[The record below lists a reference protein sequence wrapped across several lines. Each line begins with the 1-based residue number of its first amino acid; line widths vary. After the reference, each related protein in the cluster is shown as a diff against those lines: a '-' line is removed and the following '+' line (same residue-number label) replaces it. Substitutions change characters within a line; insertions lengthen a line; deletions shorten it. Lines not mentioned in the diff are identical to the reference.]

1 MCHPLPRQDIY
12 FPRRRANVHDPHPSD
27 VPNVVDAVARW
38 LPHVWGAGREPY
50 DHRHSAPGPGDPIR
64 RAAGH
69 AALPQWADSASA
81 IVRLPLHRCRCLNL
95 FMFYFVYYSM
105 RPSHLPCVGDILPA
119 VCRCC
124 CCCLSCLST
133 STTSMLLLLSLSIW
147 LFPLCVAAV
156 D

>member
-12 FPRRRANVHDPHPSD
+12 FPQRMANAHDRHPSD
-27 VPNVVDAVARW
+27 VPNVGDAVARW
-38 LPHVWGAGREPY
+38 LPHVLEAGRAPCGL
-50 DHRHSAPGPGDPIR
+50 RHSALGPDDPTR

-69 AALPQWADSASA
+69 AALPQWVGSASG

-95 FMFYFVYYSM
+95 FIFYFVYYSM

-119 VCRCC
+119 VCR

-147 LFPLCVAAV
+147 LFPLCVGAV

>member
-1 MCHPLPRQDIY
+1 MCHPLLPQGIY
-12 FPRRRANVHDPHPSD
+12 FPQRMANAHDRHPSD
-27 VPNVVDAVARW
+27 VANVVDAVARW
-38 LPHVWGAGREPY
+38 LPHVLGAGREPY
-50 DHRHSAPGPGDPIR
+50 GLRHSAPGPDDPTR

-81 IVRLPLHRCRCLNL
+81 IVRLHLHRCRCLNV

-105 RPSHLPCVGDILPA
+105 RPPHLPCVGVILPA
-119 VCRCC
+119 ACRC

-147 LFPLCVAAV
+147 LFPLCVVAV